1 MNRMF
6 EHGASLVMAACCAVL
21 LGSCGSGAVT
31 ATDPAAGTPMTV
43 SPATADLT
51 PNVATTF
58 TIVGGTR
65 PYTVNS
71 SNNVALP
78 VTAAVTG
85 STFTVTANTVN
96 TDTAVDITVR
106 DAVNTSVVA
115 KATVKAGT
123 ALAISPSTVN
133 LFADLPTTFT
143 VTGGRP
149 GYTATSSNG
158 VVLPVTATI
167 TGSTFSVVPNAVT
180 ADTAVDITVRDA
192 ANTAVTAKATV
203 KPSALLNQITF
214 TPFGP
219 TATGCGTNSLCSGGD
234 AQIVVKAV
242 QNGVILR
249 NRAIRFD
256 VFQGSFQLVTPG
268 TGVLVNSLA
277 INTDEQGDAVVR
289 ITATAGAATQVAT
302 IQTSDVSSGLV
313 RRYNFT
319 IVQQTAGAGILSILP
334 SSTVTIIGDKGDPGL
349 DGKCPTGRTVD
360 YYIYGGTPPYSV
372 ASPQQGVATVA
383 PTSVGTNGGRF
394 AATLGLSCGTVSFV
408 VTDASGRTVETAS
421 LVAQRGAAGD
431 AITTPPSLNVNRTSL
446 DIACGN
452 SGSVT
457 VSGNGSYTTTVVGTT
472 GGVFP
477 NPSADTLTAG
487 GAPVTIAVLK
497 PSTFANP
504 RVDFVNGSITKS
516 VAINVTGTSA
526 SGTCAP

>member
-1 MNRMF
+1 MKMNRIF
-6 EHGASLVMAACCAVL
+6 EHGASLIMAACCAVL

-78 VTAAVTG
+78 VTAAVAG

-123 ALAISPSTVN
+123 ALAVTPSVVN

-149 GYTATSSNG
+149 GFTASSSNG

-167 TGSTFSVVPNAVT
+167 NGSTFSVVPNAVT
-180 ADTAVDITVRDA
+180 ADTEVDITVRDA

-219 TATGCGTNSLCSGGD
+219 TGTGCGANTVCSGGD

-249 NRAIRFD
+249 NRQIRFN
-256 VFQGSFQLVTPG
+256 VFQGGFQLVTPG
-268 TGVLVNSLA
+268 SGALVNSLLA
-277 INTDEQGDAVVR
+277 DTDEQGNAVAR
-289 ITATAGAATQVAT
+289 ITANVGAITQVAT
-302 IQTSDVSSGLV
+302 IQTTDVTSGLA

-319 IVQQTAGAGILSILP
+319 IVQQTSGVGILSTLP
-334 SSTVTIIGDKGDPGL
+334 SGAITVTGAKGAPGA
-349 DGKCPTGRTVD
+349 DGSCPVGATVD
-360 YYIYGGTPPYSV
+360 YYMYGGSPPYAI
-372 ASPQQGVATVA
+372 ASPLTGVATVF
-383 PTSVGTNGGRF
+383 PSSVGTSGGRF
-394 AATLGLSCGTVSFV
+394 TATVTGCGKVAFI
-408 VTDASGRTVETAS
+408 VTDASGRTIETSTLEA
-421 LVAQRGAAGD
+421 LQGAKGD
-431 AITTPPSLNVNRTSL
+431 AVTSVAALTVTPSALTV
-446 DIACGN
+446 ACGA
-452 SGSVT
+452 SGSVAVGGSGTFFVSGTSRGGTGFT
-457 VSGNGSYTTTVVGTT
+457 VSPDAGAI
-472 GGVFP
+472 P
-477 NPSADTLTAG
+477 NT
-487 GAPVTIAVLK
+487 VTINA
-497 PSTFANP
+497 ST
-504 RVDFVNGSITKS
+504 GSIS
-516 VAINVTGTSA
+516 SPVLLDFINGALTQRVTVTVTGIV
-526 SGTCAP
+526 SGRCP

>member
-6 EHGASLVMAACCAVL
+6 EHGASLIMAACCAVL

-31 ATDPAAGTPMTV
+31 ALDPAAGTPMTV

-78 VTAAVTG
+78 VTATVTG

-96 TDTAVDITVR
+96 TDTTVDITVR
-106 DAVNTSVVA
+106 DAANTSVIA
-115 KATVKAGT
+115 KATVKAAT
-123 ALAISPSTVN
+123 ALAISPPTVN
-133 LFADLPTTFT
+133 VFADLPTTFT

-256 VFQGSFQLVTPG
+256 VFQGSFQLVTSG
-268 TGVLVNSLA
+268 TGALVNSLV

-289 ITATAGAATQVAT
+289 ITATVGAATQVAT
-302 IQTSDVSSGLV
+302 IQTSDMSSALV

-319 IVQQTAGAGILSILP
+319 IVQQTSGAGILSILP
-334 SSTVTIIGDKGDPGL
+334 SGAITITGAKGAPGA
-349 DGKCPTGRTVD
+349 DGSCPVGAMVD
-360 YYIYGGTPPYSV
+360 FYIYGGTPPYGV
-372 ASPQQGVATVA
+372 VSPLQGIATVN
-383 PTSVGTNGGRF
+383 PTIVNTNGGRF
-394 AATLGLSCGTVSFV
+394 TAQVNGCGKVAFIVKDATGRTIETSSLDAVQGAKGEAVVTTTDTLTVTPDPLPITCTTPATARIIGTGSLANATFIVAQAAGGSGFTASSPSNTLPNDVTIRANSGAPASANFTVTAGGRVVPFV
-408 VTDASGRTVETAS
+408 VT
-421 LVAQRGAAGD
+421 
-431 AITTPPSLNVNRTSL
+431 
-446 DIACGN
+446 
-452 SGSVT
+452 
-457 VSGNGSYTTTVVGTT
+457 VG
-472 GGVFP
+472 G
-477 NPSADTLTAG
+477 NPSG
-487 GAPVTIAVLK
+487 FCP
-497 PSTFANP
+497 
-504 RVDFVNGSITKS
+504 
-516 VAINVTGTSA
+516 
-526 SGTCAP
+526 